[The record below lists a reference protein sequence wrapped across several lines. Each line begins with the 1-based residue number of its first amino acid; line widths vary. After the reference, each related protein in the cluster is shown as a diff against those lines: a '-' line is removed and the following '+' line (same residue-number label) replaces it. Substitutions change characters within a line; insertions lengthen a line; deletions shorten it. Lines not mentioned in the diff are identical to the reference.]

1 MTTMMLTKPEEK
13 RLSAL
18 QVAYAKPIDAWG
30 DERLTVRD
38 FLLLLNHDGSVR
50 QLIKEIVQDKTVD
63 SPSDQHDDPDLDE
76 VPEKPT
82 PIPASAITP
91 KRPAPAQVVVVQK
104 PDVLRTDLVPELQ
117 LLHLVNNDPE
127 LARAWLGEEQES
139 EGRQL
144 VRLVAVA
151 SQWNQIL
158 LLWDRL
164 AERCRQAQRKATHDE
179 LSILGNSLDLH
190 NLIWDGK
197 AAEMQHAN
205 LGDSFDYDYHERG
218 RSTGDDVRGEWL
230 PGLISA
236 AGMRQRK
243 ILVAT

>member
-1 MTTMMLTKPEEK
+1 MLTKPEEK
-13 RLSAL
+13 RLSTL

-38 FLLLLNHDGSVR
+38 FLLLLNHDDSVR
-50 QLIKEIVQDKTVD
+50 QLIKDIVQDNTLNTL
-63 SPSDQHDDPDLDE
+63 SDQNDDPDFDE
-76 VPEKPT
+76 VLEKPA
-82 PIPASAITP
+82 PMSAPATIP
-91 KRPAPAQVVVVQK
+91 KRPAPVPTPVVVVQK
-104 PDVLRTDLVPELQ
+104 PDILRTDLAPELQ
-117 LLHLVNNDPE
+117 LLRLVNKDLK
-127 LARAWLGEEQES
+127 LARAWLGEEEEP

-164 AERCRQAQRKATHDE
+164 AERCRQAQRKATQDE
-179 LSILGNSLDLH
+179 LSILGSSLDLH

>member
-1 MTTMMLTKPEEK
+1 MLNKHEENRLTT
-13 RLSAL
+13 L
-18 QVAYAKPIDAWG
+18 QVAAAKIIDSHPSSS
-30 DERLTVRD
+30 ETLTVRD
-38 FLLLLNHDGSVR
+38 LMLLLRHDNTVR
-50 QLIKEIVQDKTVD
+50 QIIQEISRNYISDDSFTSIEEAVD
-63 SPSDQHDDPDLDE
+63 NT
-76 VPEKPT
+76 PEKQVPV
-82 PIPASAITP
+82 PAFATILQH
-91 KRPAPAQVVVVQK
+91 PATASVVDAKK
-104 PDVLRTDLVPELQ
+104 PDILRTDLAPELQ
-117 LLHLVNNDPE
+117 LLRLVNKDPE
-127 LARAWLGEEQES
+127 LARAWLGEEEES

-158 LLWDRL
+158 LMWDRL

-179 LSILGNSLDLH
+179 LSILGSSLDLH

>member
-1 MTTMMLTKPEEK
+1 LTELQIDSSKAIGWANAGKTM
-13 RLSAL
+13 
-18 QVAYAKPIDAWG
+18 
-30 DERLTVRD
+30 TVRD
-38 FLLLLNHDGSVR
+38 LLLLLRYDDTVREIIQEINQGFSPGASSVPPENDFDAAPEIP
-50 QLIKEIVQDKTVD
+50 IKIIT
-63 SPSDQHDDPDLDE
+63 
-76 VPEKPT
+76 
-82 PIPASAITP
+82 PASMP
-91 KRPAPAQVVVVQK
+91 KRSTPVAASGVVVQK
-104 PDVLRTDLVPELQ
+104 PDILRTDLAPELQ
-117 LLHLVNNDPE
+117 LLRLVNKDPE
-127 LARAWLGEEQES
+127 LARAWLGEEEES
-139 EGRQL
+139 EGQQL

-164 AERCRQAQRKATHDE
+164 AERCRQAQRKATQDE
-179 LSILGNSLDLH
+179 LSILGSSLDLH

>member
-1 MTTMMLTKPEEK
+1 MLNKHEKTRLTT
-13 RLSAL
+13 L
-18 QVAYAKPIDAWG
+18 QGAGKKIIDSYPSST
-30 DERLTVRD
+30 ETLTVRD
-38 FLLLLNHDGSVR
+38 LMLLLRHDSTVR
-50 QLIKEIVQDKTVD
+50 QIIQEISQDYTFSDDFMSQEEAVD
-63 SPSDQHDDPDLDE
+63 ATLDKQ
-76 VPEKPT
+76 VAMT
-82 PIPASAITP
+82 ASATIL
-91 KRPAPAQVVVVQK
+91 KRPAKAPSMGTHQSEM
-104 PDVLRTDLVPELQ
+104 LRTDLAPELK
-117 LLHLVNNDPE
+117 LLCLVNKDLE
-127 LARAWLGEEQES
+127 LARAWLSEEDES

-179 LSILGNSLDLH
+179 LSILGSSLDLH

-218 RSTGDDVRGEWL
+218 RSTGDDVRDEWL

-236 AGMRQRK
+236 AKIRQRK